1 MIQGFF
7 TQKKKNWELLTSD
20 SKIYF
25 GDKKAKVYTEGKSQD
40 GEPWGKNYTV
50 ILSWLYNKCHN

>member
-40 GEPWGKNYTV
+40 GEP
-50 ILSWLYNKCHN
+50 